1 MINPHIFREYDIRGV
16 ADADLS
22 DEVARL
28 VARAFG
34 SVIRERGGRTVV
46 LGRDVR
52 LSSPRLDA
60 AWTEGLVSTGLSVWR
75 IGVAPTP
82 VVYYAVA
89 EWHAD
94 AGVMITG
101 SHNPIE
107 YNGFKLQLG
116 PASLHGAAIRD
127 LHRRIEDGRFE
138 RGEGEVREREVLD
151 DYRRMVV
158 ERCRPAR
165 GLRIVIDAGNGTAGP
180 VAVPILE
187 ALGHT
192 VIPLYAEPDGRFPN
206 HLPDPTVPELMRDLC
221 ARVVV
226 ERADLGLGFDGD
238 ADRLGAVDERGR
250 LLLGDQLLALFAR
263 DVLARRPGAP
273 IVFDVK
279 CSLGLEEEIIAR
291 GGRPVMWKSGHSLT
305 KAKMRELDAPL
316 AGELSGH
323 IFFGDGFYGHDD
335 GIYGGA
341 RFAALVA
348 GRDEALSVWADTL
361 PRYEN
366 SPEIRVACADEA
378 KFRVVAEASA
388 EFARSR
394 PVLDLDGARVTF
406 SDGWGLVRA
415 SNTQPVL
422 VLRFEGRTG
431 ESLRRIEMEF
441 RRVLSAHPEVQWPPD
456 RESG

>member
-16 ADADLS
+16 AEADLT
-22 DEVARL
+22 DEAAGRI
-28 VARAFG
+28 ARAFG
-34 SVIRERGGRTVV
+34 SVVREGGGRTVV

-52 LSSPRLDA
+52 LSSPRLRSAWA
-60 AWTEGLVSTGLSVWR
+60 AGLAGCGLEVWD
-75 IGVAPTP
+75 IGVVPTP

-89 EWHAD
+89 EWGAD

-107 YNGFKLQLG
+107 YNGFKLQAG
-116 PASLHGAAIRD
+116 PASLHGEAIQSLRA
-127 LHRRIEDGRFE
+127 RAEAGRFQTGEGRIEE
-138 RGEGEVREREVLD
+138 RDAVAA
-151 DYRRMVV
+151 YRRMVV
-158 ERCRPAR
+158 DRCRPSR

-180 VAVPILE
+180 LAVPLLSD
-187 ALGHT
+187 LGHE
-192 VIPLYAEPDGRFPN
+192 VIALYAEPDGRFPN

-221 ARVVV
+221 ARVVS

-238 ADRLGAVDERGR
+238 ADRLGVVTERGE
-250 LLLGDQLLALFAR
+250 LLFGDQLLALFAQ

-279 CSLGLEEEIIAR
+279 CSRGLEEEIVAR
-291 GGRPVMWKSGHSLT
+291 GGRPVMWRSGHSLT

-341 RFAALVA
+341 RFAALASARA
-348 GRDEALSVWADTL
+348 GTVSAWAGSL
-361 PRYEN
+361 PHYVN

-378 KFRVVAEASA
+378 KFRVVAGAA
-388 EFARSR
+388 REFARTR
-394 PVLDLDGARVTF
+394 PVIDLDGARVSF
-406 SDGWGLVRA
+406 DDGWGLVRA

-422 VLRFEGRTG
+422 VLRFEGRSRG
-431 ESLRRIEMEF
+431 AIEEIEREF
-441 RRVLSAHPEVQWPPD
+441 RRVLAAWPEVSWPPV